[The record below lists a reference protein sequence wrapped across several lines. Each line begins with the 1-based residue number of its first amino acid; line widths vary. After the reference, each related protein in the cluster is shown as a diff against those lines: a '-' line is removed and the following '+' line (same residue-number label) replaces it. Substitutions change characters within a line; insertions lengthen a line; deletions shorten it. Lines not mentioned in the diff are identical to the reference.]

1 MILYCAADLLWA
13 SKIKGTADALGL
25 PCRPVR
31 NLDML
36 GARLGDSA
44 VRALIVDLESE
55 HGLDLIG
62 HLRGGLGAAGPGA
75 AVRILAFGP
84 HVMVEKLRQAK
95 ELGADTVMARG
106 GFSARLPQILREL
119 ASDAPALADDLHE

>member
-44 VRALIVDLESE
+44 VRTLIVDLESE
-55 HGLDLIG
+55 HGLDLIR
-62 HLRGGLGAAGPGA
+62 HLRGGSGAGA

-84 HVMVEKLRQAK
+84 HVMVETLQQAK
-95 ELGADTVMARG
+95 ALGADTVMARG
-106 GFSARLPQILREL
+106 GFSARLPQILQEL
-119 ASDAPALADDLHE
+119 ASDAPTLADDLHE